1 LRAPDD
7 AAAGGQPSSLPAA
20 VVRPYDTNWP
30 AQFEAEQVRVEGVL
44 RDWLV
49 DGVHHVG
56 STAVPCM
63 PAKPIIDMIAGVARL
78 EDAELAE
85 PQLTALGYRRLVHR
99 VDAVLFNKAVSGVD
113 THHLHLTVPGSSL
126 WVGRLAFREALGAS
140 AELRGAYAELKER
153 LVADS
158 GGRPY
163 SAAGKRD
170 FVRAVLAEV
179 GVELQGGLYA
189 SGSGTP
195 TPRSERG

>member
-1 LRAPDD
+1 VVDD
-7 AAAGGQPSSLPAA
+7 LIA
-20 VVRPYDTNWP
+20 VVPYDP
-30 AQFEAEQVRVEGVL
+30 AWRQRFEEERVGLERVLEPWLEG
-44 RDWLV
+44 
-49 DGVHHVG
+49 GIHHIG
-56 STAVPCM
+56 STAIPGLS
-63 PAKPIIDMIAGVARL
+63 AKPIIDMIAGVARL
-78 EDAELAE
+78 EDADLAE

-99 VDAVLFNKAVSGVD
+99 VDAVLFNKAVNGVD

-126 WVGRLAFREALGAS
+126 WVGRLAFRDALGAS